1 MPRPKKLNAHIRDPQ
16 EEAMRLTKRLRGLLA
31 CGTLWVALAAVAAT
45 SVAVAQIPRPP
56 KVPNQ
61 NQVYLVRQDFSDC
74 TNTNVPNV
82 DSPLVGGNVWVTR
95 MSDGTTAVKVAMTAS
110 PNMTYH
116 FFLKCVRLIS
126 DITTDSEGV
135 ANVAFSFPTNAA
147 GNVYAFDMYP
157 EGAPAG
163 NKFQSAQVAFQ

>member
-1 MPRPKKLNAHIRDPQ
+1 
-16 EEAMRLTKRLRGLLA
+16 MRQTKQLRGLLA
-31 CGTLWVALAAVAAT
+31 RGTIWVGLAAVAAT

-56 KVPNQ
+56 KDPNQ

-95 MSDGTTAVKVAMTAS
+95 ASNGTTNVKVAMTAK
-110 PNMTYH
+110 PATTYH
-116 FFLKCVRLIS
+116 FFLKCVRLLN

-135 ANVAFSFPTNAA
+135 ANVAFSFPTSAA
-147 GNVYAFDMYP
+147 GNVYAFDVYP
-157 EGAPAG
+157 EGAPPG